1 MNTCFAYFKKI
12 KKFNENVENHLSFK
26 KINIVAIIIIILKLL
41 NTNLHNFLILINHLA
56 VVAHRLD
63 S

>member
-12 KKFNENVENHLSFK
+12 KKFNENHLSFK
-26 KINIVAIIIIILKLL
+26 KINIVVIIIIILKLL